1 MEGLL
6 EMNNKERERLKTLV
20 RLTDKTLNQRL
31 AAKQLG
37 IGTQQVGFIVQ
48 NYHDFGPTSAH
59 EKLIQIHKIKISAF

>member
-6 EMNNKERERLKTLV
+6 DMNNKERERLKTLV

-37 IGTQQVGFIVQ
+37 IGTWQVQRWLKTRF
-48 NYHDFGPTSAH
+48 NPF
-59 EKLIQIHKIKISAF
+59 FR